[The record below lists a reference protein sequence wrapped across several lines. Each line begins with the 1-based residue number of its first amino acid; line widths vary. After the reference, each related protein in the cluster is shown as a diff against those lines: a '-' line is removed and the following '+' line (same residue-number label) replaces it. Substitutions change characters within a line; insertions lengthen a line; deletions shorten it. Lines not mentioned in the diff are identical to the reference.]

1 LNFEIDRNVPRKPHL
16 VGGVKGHNMNE
27 ISFAR
32 ILLATAC
39 PGSPALWAGELQIW
53 DLFCISRLGFR
64 ISARWNRA
72 QGGESMQVILLE
84 NVPSLGKA
92 GDLVKVSDG
101 YGRNYLIPKKKALL
115 ATEKSLKVIEHQK
128 RQVQQRLE
136 KGKKDAEKL
145 GQQIEKLSCTFAK
158 TVGESGKLFG
168 SVTSMDIENYL
179 KENGIEVDRKKISL
193 EEPIKNL
200 GMFTVPIKLSAE
212 VTAQLKV
219 WVVQE

>member
-1 LNFEIDRNVPRKPHL
+1 
-16 VGGVKGHNMNE
+16 
-27 ISFAR
+27 
-32 ILLATAC
+32 
-39 PGSPALWAGELQIW
+39 
-53 DLFCISRLGFR
+53 
-64 ISARWNRA
+64 
-72 QGGESMQVILLE
+72 MQVILLE

-101 YGRNYLIPKKKALL
+101 YGRNYLIPQKKALL
-115 ATEKSLKVIEHQK
+115 ATEKSLKAIEHQK
-128 RQVQQRLE
+128 RQVQQRTE
-136 KGKKDAEKL
+136 KTKKDAEKMA
-145 GQQIEKLSCTFAK
+145 QRIEKLSCTFVK

-200 GMFTVPIKLSAE
+200 GVFTVPIKLHPE
-212 VTAQLKV
+212 VTTHLKV

>member
-1 LNFEIDRNVPRKPHL
+1 
-16 VGGVKGHNMNE
+16 
-27 ISFAR
+27 
-32 ILLATAC
+32 
-39 PGSPALWAGELQIW
+39 
-53 DLFCISRLGFR
+53 
-64 ISARWNRA
+64 
-72 QGGESMQVILLE
+72 MQVILLE

-92 GDLVKVSDG
+92 GDLVRVSDG
-101 YGRNYLIPKKKALL
+101 YGRNYLIPQKKALL
-115 ATEKSLKVIEHQK
+115 ATEKSLKVVEHQK

-136 KGKKDAEKL
+136 KGKKNAEKL
-145 GQQIEKLSCTFAK
+145 SQQIENLSCTFAR

-212 VTAQLKV
+212 VTAHLKL

>member
-1 LNFEIDRNVPRKPHL
+1 
-16 VGGVKGHNMNE
+16 
-27 ISFAR
+27 
-32 ILLATAC
+32 
-39 PGSPALWAGELQIW
+39 
-53 DLFCISRLGFR
+53 
-64 ISARWNRA
+64 
-72 QGGESMQVILLE
+72 MQLILLE

-101 YGRNYLIPKKKALL
+101 YGRNYLIPQKKAVL

-128 RQVQQRLE
+128 RLVQQRIE
-136 KGKKDAEKL
+136 KAKKDAEKMA
-145 GQQIEKLSCTFAK
+145 QQIEKLSCTFAK

-179 KENGIEVDRKKISL
+179 KENGIELDRKKISL

-200 GMFTVPIKLSAE
+200 GMFTVPIKLHPE
-212 VTAQLKV
+212 VAAHIKV

>member
-1 LNFEIDRNVPRKPHL
+1 
-16 VGGVKGHNMNE
+16 
-27 ISFAR
+27 
-32 ILLATAC
+32 
-39 PGSPALWAGELQIW
+39 
-53 DLFCISRLGFR
+53 
-64 ISARWNRA
+64 
-72 QGGESMQVILLE
+72 MQVILLE

-101 YGRNYLIPKKKALL
+101 YGRNYLIPQKKAIL

-128 RQVQQRLE
+128 RQVQQRME
-136 KGKKDAEKL
+136 KTRKDTEKM
-145 GQQIEKLSCTFAK
+145 GQRIEKLSCTFVK

-168 SVTSMDIENYL
+168 SVTSMDIENFL

-200 GMFTVPIKLSAE
+200 GMFTVPIKLHSE
-212 VTAQLKV
+212 VTANLKV